1 MNEMLTEWGPARHN
15 PESPL
20 SNQAIQ
26 SAIDLRDSD
35 GPRPDDN

>member
-1 MNEMLTEWGPARHN
+1 MNQLLLEWGPGRHDPEN
-15 PESPL
+15 PYSAD
-20 SNQAIQ
+20 AIR